1 MKNFDLD
8 WWGISHEKSID
19 YILSND
25 NNKKIKVYGK
35 GFTSLRDTSLFKRF

>member
-8 WWGISHEKSID
+8 WWGISHKKSID

-25 NNKKIKVYGK
+25 NNKKIKVM
-35 GFTSLRDTSLFKRF
+35 KRFYKFT